1 MATRRVEYYIGSTY
15 IGYGQKGELSPD
27 ISNDTISTFD
37 GPVSDIGVPPSW
49 EITLDRL
56 KYAGTV
62 KEFIAVEQVIYNT
75 LKTPQNLKIVDSVTL
90 ESGETA
96 KVTEILYSAALTDKK
111 ASFDAETRT
120 VENLAFKGTKVR
132 KWVNG
137 KEITIPV

>member
-1 MATRRVEYYIGSTY
+1 M
-15 IGYGQKGELSPD
+15 
-27 ISNDTISTFD
+27 
-37 GPVSDIGVPPSW
+37 
-49 EITLDRL
+49 
-56 KYAGTV
+56 

-75 LKTPQNLKIVDSVTL
+75 LKTPENLKIVDTVTL

-96 KVTEILYSAALTDKK
+96 KVTEILYSASLTDKK

-137 KEITIPV
+137 QEITIPV

>member
-27 ISNDTISTFD
+27 ISNGTLPTFD
-37 GPVSDIGVPPSW
+37 GPVSEIGTPPSW

-56 KYAGTV
+56 KYAGNV
-62 KEFIAVEQVIYNT
+62 KEFIAIEQVIYNT
-75 LKTPQNLKIVDSVTL
+75 LKTPQNLKIVDRVTL

-96 KVTEILYSAALTDKK
+96 KVTEVLYSASLTDKK

-120 VENLAFKGTKVR
+120 VENLGFKGTKVR

-137 KEITIPV
+137 TEIKIPV